1 MTHVILRDREDLIL
15 NDLNK
20 DLDKNS
26 YQIKL
31 IPQRINTP
39 INIEISNNPFSNL
52 DKSISVDPTLLNSIL
67 EIKRPTNGDY
77 FYPLGM
83 IGKKKLSKYFKDEKY
98 SKFDKENQW
107 ILTSQNEVVW
117 IIGKRAD
124 RRFISNKN
132 SKKRMYISID
142 WNK

>member
-1 MTHVILRDREDLIL
+1 M
-15 NDLNK
+15 
-20 DLDKNS
+20 
-26 YQIKL
+26 
-31 IPQRINTP
+31 
-39 INIEISNNPFSNL
+39 
-52 DKSISVDPTLLNSIL
+52 IL
-67 EIKRPTNGDY
+67 EVGFNENKARFGAKEFSDKTNRT
-77 FYPLGM
+77 
-83 IGKKKLSKYFKDEKY
+83 

-142 WNK
+142 